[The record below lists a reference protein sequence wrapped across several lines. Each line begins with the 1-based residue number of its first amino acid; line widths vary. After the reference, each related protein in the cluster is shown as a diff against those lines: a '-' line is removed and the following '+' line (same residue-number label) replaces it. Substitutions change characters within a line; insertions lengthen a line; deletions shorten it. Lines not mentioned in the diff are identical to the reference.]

1 MHTTFRRNRLVPSI
15 DLIAAMRHDRRIAK
29 AEGFNKVAQRADE
42 NIEWLEATL
51 DEMAKMNGGDVN
63 LKVEIS
69 VSVSF

>member
-1 MHTTFRRNRLVPSI
+1 L
-15 DLIAAMRHDRRIAK
+15 RHDRRIAK

-42 NIEWLEATL
+42 NIEWLEATI
-51 DEMAKMNGGDVN
+51 DELAKMNGGDVN